1 MSTKFL
7 KLPEGRIAFD
17 DAGQGPLVIC
27 VPSMGDV
34 RAEYRFLIPELV
46 AAGYRVVSM
55 DVRGHGESSTE
66 WKDFSVA
73 AVGSD
78 ILSLVRELG
87 AGPAVVIGT
96 SMAAGAAIW
105 AAAEQPAEIEALVL
119 LGPAVR
125 GSVNPFLVLLVSV
138 LLARPWGPGMWR
150 RYYSSLYPTR
160 RPADFAEYTAALR
173 ANLAQPGRVEAL
185 KAMAAA
191 SKEASEERIPSVQ
204 QPALVMM
211 GSKDPDFPKP
221 AVEAQWVAESLHG
234 QCELLEGV
242 GHYPHAEMPDV
253 TAPRIVSFLRSIHR
267 S

>member
-1 MSTKFL
+1 MTTKF
-7 KLPEGRIAFD
+7 KELPEGRMAFD
-17 DAGQGPLVIC
+17 DAGRGQLVIC

-34 RAEYRFLIPELV
+34 RAEYRFLAAELV
-46 AAGYRVVSM
+46 AAGYRVVTM

-73 AVGSD
+73 GIGGD
-78 ILSLVRELG
+78 ILSLVRELD
-87 AGPAVVIGT
+87 AGPAVIIGT

-105 AAAEQPAEIEALVL
+105 AAAEEPEKIHGLVL
-119 LGPAVR
+119 IGPAVR
-125 GSVNPFLVLLVSV
+125 GKGNRLLVAISSV
-138 LLARPWGPGMWR
+138 LLTRPWGPRMWL

-160 RPADFAEYTAALR
+160 RPADFAEYAATLH

-185 KAMAAA
+185 KAMIAA
-191 SKEASEERIPSVQ
+191 SKEASEERIPRVH
-204 QPALVMM
+204 QPALVIM

-221 AVEAQWVAESLHG
+221 AQEAQWVADSLHG
-234 QCELLEGV
+234 ECELIKGA

-253 TAPRIVSFLRSIHR
+253 TAPRIVSFLRSLSR